1 MPPNPNKRP
10 CAYPGCNAWARR
22 DAEAPYCASHLHLAP
37 GADPEHPDSDLPRP
51 GAPAG
56 DQNRLLHGFYSH
68 GLYSRNFYS
77 HLLPDGEAGDLEE
90 IAEDTSLK
98 DALMATRLVMR
109 RALVMLHT
117 GTTVGDNPH
126 PLSPDATIRLM
137 GLTFQ
142 GARTVARLLAI
153 RKDLGDDLS
162 ALEQVMGE
170 ALDELS
176 EEWEIEL

>member
-1 MPPNPNKRP
+1 MPTNPHKGP

-37 GADPEHPDSDLPRP
+37 NIGPDHPDGEFQLP

-56 DQNRLLHGFYSH
+56 NQNRLLHGFYSH
-68 GLYSRNFYS
+68 GLSSRNFYR
-77 HLLPDGEAGDLEE
+77 HLLSDGEAGDLEE
-90 IAEDTSLK
+90 IAGDTSLR
-98 DALMATRLVMR
+98 DELLATRLAMR

-117 GTTVGDNPH
+117 GATFGGNPH
-126 PLSPDATIRLM
+126 PLSPEAIIRLM

-153 RKDLGDDLS
+153 KQTLGNDLD
-162 ALEQVMGE
+162 AWAQAIGE
-170 ALDELS
+170 ALDELH
-176 EEWEIEL
+176 EEWGTKL